1 MSSQASVSLSFTDV
15 QLAAI
20 DAAITELET
29 QFAGLVGLT
38 ADQRR
43 MLTKMG
49 NKSEAFCRQT
59 MSLLGQ
65 NPQLV
70 PESVRLADSRQ
81 LLAALDEL
89 RPRMQRLQRLGE
101 RIADTD
107 TAVGSAVMQTALQGY
122 ALLKVTGRNQG
133 LEALR
138 ESVGERFA
146 RKPRTPEAKAA

>member
-43 MLTKMG
+43 ALTKMG

-81 LLAALDEL
+81 LLEALDEL

-133 LEALR
+133 LEGLR

>member
-20 DAAITELET
+20 DAALTELET

-59 MSLLGQ
+59 ISLLGQ

>member
-1 MSSQASVSLSFTDV
+1 MSQAAVSLSFTDV

-20 DAAITELET
+20 DAALTELET
-29 QFAGLVGLT
+29 QFVGLVGLT
-38 ADQRR
+38 PDRR
-43 MLTKMG
+43 RALTKMG

-70 PESVRLADSRQ
+70 PASVPLADSRQ
-81 LLAALDEL
+81 LLEALDEL

-101 RIADTD
+101 RIVDTD
-107 TAVGSAVMQTALQGY
+107 TAVGAAVMQTALQGY
-122 ALLKVTGRNQG
+122 ALLKVSGRSQG

-138 ESVGERFA
+138 ESVGVRFA
-146 RKPRTPEAKAA
+146 RRTRPPETKAA

>member
-1 MSSQASVSLSFTDV
+1 MTQATVSLSFTDV

-38 ADQRR
+38 PDQRR
-43 MLTKMG
+43 ALTKMG

-70 PESVRLADSRQ
+70 PASVPLADSQ
-81 LLAALDEL
+81 HLLEALDEL

-101 RIADTD
+101 RLVDTD

-133 LEALR
+133 LEGLR

>member
-1 MSSQASVSLSFTDV
+1 MSSQASVSLSFTDA

-20 DAAITELET
+20 DTALTELET

-43 MLTKMG
+43 ALTKMG

-81 LLAALDEL
+81 LLEALDEL

-133 LEALR
+133 LEGLR

>member
-70 PESVRLADSRQ
+70 PESVRLGDSRQ

-146 RKPRTPEAKAA
+146 RKPRAPEAKAA

>member
-1 MSSQASVSLSFTDV
+1 MSQATVSLSFTDV

-20 DAAITELET
+20 DAALTELET

-146 RKPRTPEAKAA
+146 RKPRSTPEAKAA

>member
-1 MSSQASVSLSFTDV
+1 MSSQASVSLSFTDA

-20 DAAITELET
+20 DTALTELET

-43 MLTKMG
+43 ALTKMG

-81 LLAALDEL
+81 LLEALDDL

-133 LEALR
+133 LEGLR

>member
-1 MSSQASVSLSFTDV
+1 MSSQASVSLSFTDA
-15 QLAAI
+15 QLTAI
-20 DAAITELET
+20 DTALTELET

-43 MLTKMG
+43 ALTKMG

-81 LLAALDEL
+81 LLEALDDL

-133 LEALR
+133 LEGLR

>member
-1 MSSQASVSLSFTDV
+1 MSSQASVSLSFTDA

-20 DAAITELET
+20 DTALTELET

-43 MLTKMG
+43 ALTKMG

-81 LLAALDEL
+81 LLEALDDL

-101 RIADTD
+101 RLVDTD

-133 LEALR
+133 LEGLR

>member
-1 MSSQASVSLSFTDV
+1 MSQATVSLSFTDV

-20 DAAITELET
+20 DAALTELET

-43 MLTKMG
+43 TLTKMG

-146 RKPRTPEAKAA
+146 RKPRAPEAKAA

>member
-59 MSLLGQ
+59 ISLLGQ

>member
-38 ADQRR
+38 VGQRR
-43 MLTKMG
+43 TLTKMG